1 MPEPQPRRHILQKQ
15 PIVDEHS
22 MTSLSRIGIAGVLAA
37 VAAAVI
43 YLAAFSGGSGGPAGG
58 SSVSGQARAEKLFA
72 GLTNSQQFKAAGGGV
87 GWDSAE
93 ALGDEGV
100 LIRNLTVKSKDWDG
114 RPTVITAA
122 EVRVRRI
129 DWDNVSRSPYGDVEI
144 DGLAI
149 DSQRVAAFMAATGVT
164 EFVADLKVRWDYKA
178 EGRIVDLQTFDLTVR
193 KWGTIGLQAQL
204 HGLEAA
210 ALQDMQNSGEID
222 PAYAMGLMAEAK
234 IGSLS
239 LSFADGGAIDL
250 LAAKRAADTGLTRKQ
265 VIDQAL
271 REMEFQKAARPY
283 AIVRQAFDALIV
295 LVKTRGTI
303 ALKAAPKQPVPL
315 LRLLLNFKTT
325 PAGVDRLVRDL
336 GLSITAR

>member
-1 MPEPQPRRHILQKQ
+1 
-15 PIVDEHS
+15 
-22 MTSLSRIGIAGVLAA
+22 MTGLSRFGIAGVLAA

-43 YLAAFSGGSGGPAGG
+43 YLAAFSGGSGDPAG
-58 SSVSGQARAEKLFA
+58 SKSVSGQARAEKLFA
-72 GLTNSQQFKAAGGGV
+72 GLTNSQQFKAAGGSV
-87 GWDSAE
+87 VWDSAE

-114 RPTVITAA
+114 RATTIAAA

-144 DGLAI
+144 GGLAI
-149 DSQRVAAFMAATGVT
+149 DSQRVTAFMAATGVT

-204 HGLEAA
+204 HGLEVA
-210 ALQDMQNSGEID
+210 ALQNMQNGGEID

-271 REMEFQKAARPY
+271 KELEFQKAAKPY

-295 LVKTRGTI
+295 LVKSRGTI

-315 LRLLLNFKTT
+315 LRLLLSFETT
-325 PAGVDRLVRDL
+325 PAGIDRLVREL
-336 GLSITAR
+336 GLSITAQ